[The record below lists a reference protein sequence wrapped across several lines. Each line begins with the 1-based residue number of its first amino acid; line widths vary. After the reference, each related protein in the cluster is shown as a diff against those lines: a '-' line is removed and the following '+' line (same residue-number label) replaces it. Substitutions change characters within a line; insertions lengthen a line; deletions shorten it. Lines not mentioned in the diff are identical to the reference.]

1 MRAKRK
7 LSVQELTGRELV
19 AWNVRRLRV
28 ERDLSA
34 EALANQSGVDRVYV
48 SRIERALANATVDI
62 LEMLASALEVEMAD
76 FFSVPMRI
84 DPWMDPL
91 YGCPR
96 SRDCR
101 QYRSFTHTAHAV

>member
-7 LSVQELTGRELV
+7 LSGQELTGRELV

-62 LEMLASALEVEMAD
+62 LERLASALEVEIAD
-76 FFSVPMRI
+76 FFSVPSPR
-84 DPWMDPL
+84 DRAPEPL
-91 YGCPR
+91 PGGRR
-96 SRDCR
+96 SR
-101 QYRSFTHTAHAV
+101 Q

>member
-62 LEMLASALEVEMAD
+62 LERLASALEVEIAD
-76 FFSVPMRI
+76 FFSVPSPR
-84 DPWMDPL
+84 DRAPEPL
-91 YGCPR
+91 PGGRR
-96 SRDCR
+96 SRSALKGTGR
-101 QYRSFTHTAHAV
+101 V

>member
-1 MRAKRK
+1 MQAKRK

-62 LEMLASALEVEMAD
+62 LERLASALEVEIAD
-76 FFSVPMRI
+76 FFSVPSPR
-84 DPWMDPL
+84 DRAPEPL
-91 YGCPR
+91 PGGRR
-96 SRDCR
+96 SR
-101 QYRSFTHTAHAV
+101 Q

>member
-62 LEMLASALEVEMAD
+62 LERLASALEVEIAE
-76 FFSVPMRI
+76 FFSVPSPR
-84 DPWMDPL
+84 DRAPEPL
-91 YGCPR
+91 PGGRR
-96 SRDCR
+96 SR
-101 QYRSFTHTAHAV
+101 Q

>member
-1 MRAKRK
+1 MQAKRK
-7 LSVQELTGRELV
+7 LSVQKLTGRELV

-62 LEMLASALEVEMAD
+62 LERLASALEVEIAD
-76 FFSVPMRI
+76 FFSAPSPR
-84 DPWMDPL
+84 DRAPEPL
-91 YGCPR
+91 PGGRR
-96 SRDCR
+96 SR
-101 QYRSFTHTAHAV
+101 Q

>member
-1 MRAKRK
+1 MRAKHKR
-7 LSVQELTGRELV
+7 SGQELTGRELV

-62 LEMLASALEVEMAD
+62 LERLASALEVEIAD
-76 FFSVPMRI
+76 FFSVPSPR
-84 DPWMDPL
+84 DRAPEPL
-91 YGCPR
+91 PGGRR
-96 SRDCR
+96 SR
-101 QYRSFTHTAHAV
+101 Q